1 MDLIPGQMY
10 RFQTRDNRVPQFGRF
25 IRRVDDTYIFN
36 VNGIETSSHE
46 YVPWHAAT
54 RKWHWV

>member
-1 MDLIPGQMY
+1 MY